1 MTSSSPISAVRLQI
15 TVNDVKGCRKI
26 ILKGLYGDQD
36 LLKGF
41 IGLFRAKLTNLVKR
55 ENGNNPSKGQKK
67 SRRGTERQMTTNT
80 MHEMDSDEENELRV
94 GKYTETSSVYQINK
108 ILSSTQYAVG
118 QNVQQ
123 YLDSF
128 QIQYKSI

>member
-1 MTSSSPISAVRLQI
+1 M
-15 TVNDVKGCRKI
+15 
-26 ILKGLYGDQD
+26 
-36 LLKGF
+36 
-41 IGLFRAKLTNLVKR
+41 
-55 ENGNNPSKGQKK
+55 
-67 SRRGTERQMTTNT
+67 MTTNNT
-80 MHEMDSDEENELRV
+80 MGDVDSDEENELRV

-128 QIQYKSI
+128 QI